1 MARKVTLSDLRSY
14 MRKWQKALRLQ
25 DWDMRIDWA
34 NEAQMADR
42 LGEDGDCPNA
52 STIAKQAV
60 ACTDASNAY
69 QTDTSWIENKKNRI
83 LVKINKSL
91 TKKEA
96 ESIVLHEMLH
106 VLLWHMAP
114 DDSDAAATVM
124 LEQVINT
131 LESVIMNGDGNV
143 TR

>member
-1 MARKVTLSDLRSY
+1 MK
-14 MRKWQKALRLQ
+14 KWQKALRLQ

-42 LGEDGDCPNA
+42 LGEDNDLPNVKN
-52 STIAKQAV
+52 IAKQAV

-131 LESVIMNGDGNV
+131 LEGVIMNGDRNA